1 MSTLLRFLMIFFSI
15 SVLVSMGVFLFAG
28 GQVFQLIFL
37 GERED
42 ESFWV
47 LDFRSQVQ
55 VSKDG
60 EKIYSIAQAIESMQS
75 EGGKLKA
82 DLDLDFAL
90 NKDTRDYS
98 KRLMLYEF
106 SDHHGYLYAIT
117 NPDFEIGFSGA
128 SESSKTDMIFAG
140 YGDLQ
145 NTSGSYLLACLI
157 NKKSEEPETIIALD
171 NLKKTM
177 SDLGVSVSLEMEE
190 PILWGRSDWQHV
202 WLLDIEDRES
212 AVRLLNSAVFQSQL
226 LITASFLEDLSLGV
240 YH

>member
-1 MSTLLRFLMIFFSI
+1 MSTLLRFLMIFFSVSI
-15 SVLVSMGVFLFAG
+15 LVSMGVFLFAG
-28 GQVFQLIFL
+28 SQVFQLILL
-37 GERED
+37 GDRDD
-42 ESFWV
+42 ESFLV

-55 VSKDG
+55 ISKNGDQ
-60 EKIYSIAQAIESMQS
+60 INSIPQVIETIQS

-90 NKDTRDYS
+90 NKDIRDYS

-117 NPDFEIGFSGA
+117 NPDFEMGFSGA

-157 NKKSEEPETIIALD
+157 NKKNKEPETFIALD

-177 SDLGVSVSLEMEE
+177 SDLGVSVSLELEE
-190 PILWGRSDWQHV
+190 PIFWGRSDWQHV

>member
-1 MSTLLRFLMIFFSI
+1 MSTLLRFLMIFFSV
-15 SVLVSMGVFLFAG
+15 SVLVSMGVFLFVG
-28 GQVFQLIFL
+28 SQVFQLIFL
-37 GERED
+37 GDRDD
-42 ESFWV
+42 ESFLV

-55 VSKDG
+55 ISKNGDQ
-60 EKIYSIAQAIESMQS
+60 INSIPQVIEIMQS

-117 NPDFEIGFSGA
+117 NPDFAIGFSGA

-145 NTSGSYLLACLI
+145 NTPGSYLLACLI
-157 NKKSEEPETIIALD
+157 NTKSEEPETIIALD
-171 NLKKTM
+171 NLKKIM

-190 PILWGRSDWQHV
+190 PIFWGKSDWEHV

>member
-1 MSTLLRFLMIFFSI
+1 MSTLLRFLMIFFSV

-28 GQVFQLIFL
+28 SQVFQLIFL
-37 GERED
+37 GDRDD

-55 VSKDG
+55 ISKNGDQ
-60 EKIYSIAQAIESMQS
+60 INSIPQVIETMQS
-75 EGGKLKA
+75 EGGKLRA

-90 NKDTRDYS
+90 NKDVRDYS

-117 NPDFEIGFSGA
+117 NPDFEVGFSG
-128 SESSKTDMIFAG
+128 SRESSKTDMIFAG

-157 NKKSEEPETIIALD
+157 NNKNEEPETIIALD

-190 PILWGRSDWQHV
+190 PIFWGRSDWQQV